1 MKYILTK
8 DDIEDLKKTKAVS
21 ANLIDII
28 GDEVIAIL
36 ESEEL
41 QQLPIQQAC
50 IILEPGDKVLEILG
64 DAYSLEYIER
74 STVKNVE
81 YYRIAKRN
89 DHDFQLIYSLV
100 GIHDEETEQWL
111 TEKAE

>member
-8 DDIEDLKKTKAVS
+8 NDIEVLKKEEAVS
-21 ANLIDII
+21 EDLIDII

-41 QQLPIQQAC
+41 QQLPMQQAC
-50 IILEPGDKVLEILG
+50 ILLEPGDKVLEILE
-64 DAYSLEYIER
+64 DAFSIEYIER
-74 STVKNVE
+74 SIVKNVE

-100 GIHDEETEQWL
+100 GIHDGETEQWL
-111 TEKAE
+111 LEKAE